1 MRSETFR
8 VVVGLMLTWL
18 AGCSTIPS
26 LVAEP
31 PRDVNGNIVAV
42 TGANGP
48 IPVAKNVAV
57 LDIQLNAF
65 SVTWDQAE
73 AERRLELNSADTLQF
88 AALIF
93 SAYKVAT
100 GHLHAA
106 KWGAATAGGIGLF
119 ESKYQIAVQ
128 AAAYRSAATAM
139 RCVYKNVHSLP
150 SDFWDTIYRPNGELI
165 SPKAEAL
172 VALGSE
178 DSPNAALVGYATLK
192 DLWTT
197 VNSHIVDIDTRLR
210 DQLRD
215 LRIGIPNAQELT
227 QAFGSSGASLQGTD
241 RAAGES
247 TNSLGVSTQSL
258 EDAVLLPKKLD
269 GCVATMGK

>member
-1 MRSETFR
+1 MRSEYSR
-8 VVVGLMLTWL
+8 VVVVLIMIWL

-31 PRDVNGNIVAV
+31 PRDTDGNIVAA
-42 TGANGP
+42 TGGNAP
-48 IPVAKNVAV
+48 IPVAKNLAA
-57 LDIQLNAF
+57 LDVQLNSF
-65 SVTWDQAE
+65 SVTWDRAE
-73 AERRLELNSADTLQF
+73 TERRLELNGADTMQF

-139 RCVYKNVHSLP
+139 RCLYKNVHSLP
-150 SDFWDTIYRPNGELI
+150 SDFWDTIYRANGELT
-165 SPKAEAL
+165 STKADAL
-172 VALGSE
+172 VALGSD
-178 DSPNAALVGYATLK
+178 DSPDAALVDYATLK

-197 VNSHIVDIDTRLR
+197 VNSHIVDVDTRLR

-227 QAFGSSGASLQGTD
+227 QAFGSSSASFQATNRAADGTD
-241 RAAGES
+241 R
-247 TNSLGVSTQSL
+247 SLGVSTQTL